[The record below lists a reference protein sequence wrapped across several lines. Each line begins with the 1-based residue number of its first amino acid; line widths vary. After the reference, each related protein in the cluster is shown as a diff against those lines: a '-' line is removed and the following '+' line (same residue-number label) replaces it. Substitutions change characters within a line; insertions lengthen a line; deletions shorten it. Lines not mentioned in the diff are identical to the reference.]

1 MSSRSVASLAE
12 AWIEISRKLSGIKDR
27 VVASLAEAWIEIRM
41 SPALLHRL
49 HQSPPSR
56 RRGLKYTS
64 CGHMV
69 ILALVASLAEAWIE
83 ISRLPARS
91 RPSNVASLAEAW
103 IEIATIPLT
112 NTAMV
117 VASLAEAWIEMTG
130 YKPLHWTPG

>member
-1 MSSRSVASLAE
+1 M
-12 AWIEISRKLSGIKDR
+12 
-27 VVASLAEAWIEIRM
+27 
-41 SPALLHRL
+41 
-49 HQSPPSR
+49 
-56 RRGLKYTS
+56 KYTS

-117 VASLAEAWIEMTG
+117 VASLAEAWIEIRS
-130 YKPLHWTPG
+130 HWREQQRDCRRLPRGGVD